1 MPVRDQLA
9 GAITVVDLIR
19 HTRSTSTTPVVS
31 TVGGFD
37 LRTYR
42 HAARFLLILSAFETN
57 VANTGG
63 TWAVEDSATSGG
75 TYAAVTGGGGD
86 PLAVAADPPRR
97 APPPHRAAP
106 PAALHPQPGPAVRP
120 GHLDRHRQLAVD
132 GRLGGRARH

>member
-42 HAARFLLILSAFETN
+42 HAARVLLILSAFETN

-63 TWAVEDSATSGG
+63 AWAVEDSATSGG

-86 PLAVAADPPRR
+86 SLAVAADLTTVQTRR
-97 APPPHRAAP
+97 RHFTPNPARPFVRVTWTGTDSSQSMDVWA
-106 PAALHPQPGPAVRP
+106 AALVIAGSLV
-120 GHLDRHRQLAVD
+120 
-132 GRLGGRARH
+132 